1 MSLSSTAEA
10 IKHYKVTF
18 NWKTG
23 FESWSKV
30 PTTMNYHMLA
40 PNLGLEATGA
50 DEIRDII
57 FGFCTEN
64 ELEQELV
71 DIIEHG
77 QYVTCMLNLKTK
89 SGDSIQCVEV
99 FLLDEEGRV
108 DKIWAL

>member
-1 MSLSSTAEA
+1 MSLSPTAEA

-18 NWKTG
+18 NWRNG

-30 PTTMNYHMLA
+30 PTTEKYHMLA

-50 DEIRDII
+50 DEIRDKIL
-57 FGFCTEN
+57 GFCTEN
-64 ELEQELV
+64 ELQQELT

-89 SGDSIQCVEV
+89 SGERIQCVEV

>member
-1 MSLSSTAEA
+1 MTL
-10 IKHYKVTF
+10 
-18 NWKTG
+18 
-23 FESWSKV
+23 
-30 PTTMNYHMLA
+30 
-40 PNLGLEATGA
+40 PNLKL
-50 DEIRDII
+50 II

-64 ELEQELV
+64 ELQQELT

-89 SGDSIQCVEV
+89 SGESIQCVEV

>member
-1 MSLSSTAEA
+1 MSLSPTAEA

-18 NWKTG
+18 DWRNG

-30 PTTMNYHMLA
+30 PTTEKYHMLA
-40 PNLGLEATGA
+40 PNLNLEATGA

-71 DIIEHG
+71 DIIEEYHKSDY
-77 QYVTCMLNLKTK
+77 QNLCLNNK
-89 SGDSIQCVEV
+89 SKIQKIFSWEKIISDYEQ
-99 FLLDEEGRV
+99 LLTGF
-108 DKIWAL
+108 

>member
-10 IKHYKVTF
+10 IKLYKETF
-18 NWKTG
+18 NWENG

-30 PTTMNYHMLA
+30 PTTERYHMVA

-50 DEIRDII
+50 DEIKDII
-57 FGFCTEN
+57 FGFCTDN

-71 DIIEHG
+71 DIVEHG
-77 QYVTCMLNLKTK
+77 QYVTCILNLKTK
-89 SGDSIQCVEV
+89 SGESLKCVEV

>member
-30 PTTMNYHMLA
+30 PTTKNYHMLA

-89 SGDSIQCVEV
+89 SGDFIQCVEV

>member
-10 IKHYKVTF
+10 IKLYKETF
-18 NWKTG
+18 NWENG

-30 PTTMNYHMLA
+30 PTTERYHMVA

-57 FGFCTEN
+57 FSFCTDN

-71 DIIEHG
+71 DIVEHG
-77 QYVTCMLNLKTK
+77 QYVTCILNLKTK
-89 SGDSIQCVEV
+89 SGESLKCVEV

>member
-1 MSLSSTAEA
+1 MSLSPTAEA

-18 NWKTG
+18 DWRNG

-30 PTTMNYHMLA
+30 PTTEKYHMLA

-50 DEIRDII
+50 DEIRL
-57 FGFCTEN
+57 T
-64 ELEQELV
+64 

-89 SGDSIQCVEV
+89 SGESIQCVEV
-99 FLLDEEGRV
+99 FLLRMLMKLLV
-108 DKIWAL
+108 

>member
-1 MSLSSTAEA
+1 MNLSSTGEA
-10 IKHYKVTF
+10 IKNYKLNF
-18 NWKTG
+18 DWRNG
-23 FESWSKV
+23 FESWSVV
-30 PTTMNYHMLA
+30 PTTDNYHMIA

-50 DEIRDII
+50 NQIKDII

-77 QYVTCMLNLKTK
+77 KYVTCVLNLKTK
-89 SGDSIQCVEV
+89 SGDKIKCVEV
-99 FLLDEEGRV
+99 FLLDDSGRV